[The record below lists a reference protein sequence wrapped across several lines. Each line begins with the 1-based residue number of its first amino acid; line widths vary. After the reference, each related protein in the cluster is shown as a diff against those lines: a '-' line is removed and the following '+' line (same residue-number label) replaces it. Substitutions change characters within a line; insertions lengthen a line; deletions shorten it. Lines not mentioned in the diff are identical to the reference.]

1 VFYWCLRGR
10 GVCCILEKVFF
21 VVVKKEKR
29 GVVFLGSF
37 LFALNVFF
45 YINLVSPL
53 YLSRYF
59 SVLSH
64 YFFCSIS
71 L

>member
-1 VFYWCLRGR
+1 
-10 GVCCILEKVFF
+10 VFF